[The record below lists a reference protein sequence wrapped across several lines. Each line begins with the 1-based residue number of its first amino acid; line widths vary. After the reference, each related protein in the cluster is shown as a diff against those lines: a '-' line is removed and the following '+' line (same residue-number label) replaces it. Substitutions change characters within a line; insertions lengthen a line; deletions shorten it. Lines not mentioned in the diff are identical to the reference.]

1 MAFKPNYNQSRR
13 ERERNKALKKQEKQ
27 QRREEATALR
37 KADPDAPQDDAA
49 GDPESAAPGE
59 ADGAQETPR

>member
-13 ERERNKALKKQEKQ
+13 ERERAKAQKKQEKQ

-37 KADPDAPQDDAA
+37 KADPDEPQ
-49 GDPESAAPGE
+49 GE
-59 ADGAQETPR
+59 ASEPVEGA